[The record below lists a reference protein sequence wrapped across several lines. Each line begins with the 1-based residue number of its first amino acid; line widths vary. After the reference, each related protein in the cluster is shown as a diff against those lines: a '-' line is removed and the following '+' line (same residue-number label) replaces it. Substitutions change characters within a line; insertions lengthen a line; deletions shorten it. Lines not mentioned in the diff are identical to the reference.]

1 MSFSF
6 IHAADIHLDSP
17 LQGLVQDEHFH
28 GAETI
33 RNATRQA
40 LIKLVDLCLE
50 QKTPLLLLAGDIYDG
65 NWKDFS
71 TGLFFA
77 SQMQR
82 LAEKNIRVALIRGN
96 HDAANKMTRSL
107 VLPENVHIFS
117 SEKPE
122 TWLLDDLKVA
132 IHGQSYDRADVTRNL
147 VPSYPAPVEQY
158 INIGLLHCLLTG
170 SSSGHQPYAPCSAEE
185 LINKGYD
192 YWALGHVHQF
202 QMINEKPLIIYPGCL
217 QGRHIK
223 ETGSKGCII
232 AHLDNASES
241 TVSFQPLDVVRWFQL
256 IVNLDDIE
264 EYEEVYSCLETELTT
279 LDNDYDGARCLRI
292 TFTGRC
298 QIHGD
303 LLRDQDN
310 LLANSR
316 VTAMKV
322 LGSRTFVQKID
333 IKTSSKMDFES
344 LLQTDSPQGE
354 LLRLLS
360 CLPKDSWHKEL
371 DLDISPLGA
380 KTRAISIYPEF
391 RPDLLEKSRDLLL
404 AELSKLQADEQ

>member
-1 MSFSF
+1 MSFFF

-28 GAETI
+28 GAETV

-50 QKTPLLLLAGDIYDG
+50 QKAPLLLLAGDIYDG

-82 LAEKNIRVALIRGN
+82 LAENNIRVALIRGN

-117 SEKPE
+117 ADKAE
-122 TWLLDDLKVA
+122 TWLIDDLKVA
-132 IHGQSYDRADVTRNL
+132 IHGQSYDKTDVTRNL
-147 VPSYPAPVEQY
+147 VPSYPAPIEHY

-170 SSSGHQPYAPCSAEE
+170 SSSGHQPYAPCSTEE

-192 YWALGHVHQF
+192 YWALGHVHQY
-202 QMINEKPLIIYPGCL
+202 QLINEKPLIIYPGCL

-223 ETGSKGCII
+223 ETGPKGCVIV
-232 AHLDNASES
+232 HLDSISES
-241 TVSFQPLDVVRWFQL
+241 SVTFQPLDTVRWFQL
-256 IVNLDDIE
+256 SVDLSDQED
-264 EYEEVYSCLETELTT
+264 YQGVYNCLETELAS
-279 LDNDYDGARCLRI
+279 LDNDYIGARCLRI
-292 TFTGRC
+292 TYNGQCT
-298 QIHGD
+298 IHGE
-303 LLRDQDN
+303 LLKDPDS

-316 VTAMKV
+316 TTAMKI

-333 IKTSSKMDFES
+333 INTSSKIDFES
-344 LLQTDSPQGE
+344 LMHTDSPQGE

-360 CLPKDSWHKEL
+360 RLPQDSWATEL
-371 DLDISPLGA
+371 DLDTSSLA
-380 KTRAISIYPEF
+380 SKTRAVNIHPEL
-391 RPDLLEKSRDLLL
+391 RPDLLAKSRDLLL
-404 AELSKLQADEQ
+404 AELSKLQVDEK